1 MSLESHSVTRQQIK
15 IVTKVTTSYLLRFR
29 GGKLMRTHRFV
40 IGVVLGI
47 GLAVAADSIEAKDKS
62 FHASFAG
69 TIINKDDF
77 SFTGTPGSYST
88 VAGKSTLGPYTAQSV
103 FEASPDGNT
112 CTLPGGGSGVQFVVT
127 GEVFVLS
134 FTEKEEQVFLNLN
147 PSGQPACVDP
157 ATGVT
162 LGQLT
167 FDINGGT
174 GRFEGATGTL
184 VKTLKVIGVAP
195 SPPGKGLFS
204 SFTGTFDGTIE
215 FAK

>member
-1 MSLESHSVTRQQIK
+1 MSTQ
-15 IVTKVTTSYLLRFR
+15 RFI
-29 GGKLMRTHRFV
+29 

-47 GLAVAADSIEAKDKS
+47 GLAVAAGSVEAKEKS

-103 FEASPDGNT
+103 FEASPNDKT
-112 CTLPGGGSGVQFVVT
+112 CTLPGGGSGVEFVIT

-134 FTEKEEQVFLNLN
+134 FTEKGDQVFLNLS
-147 PSGQPACVDP
+147 PSGQLACVDP

-167 FDINGGT
+167 FDVGGGT
-174 GRFEGATGTL
+174 GRFAGATGTI
-184 VKTLKVIGVAP
+184 VKTLKVIGLAP
-195 SPPGKGLFS
+195 PPPGKGLFS